1 MLNKI
6 DNYIFNQILKSFIL
20 IFFIFLSISWLL
32 QLTRLLALTNL
43 IQTDILNVIY
53 LSLFLIP
60 NLLTVIMP
68 FIVLFGIMLCFMK
81 LYKDKEI
88 IAIYSLGLQLKPIRY
103 SLLLFSFLIL
113 IFYISINFYI
123 SPKVYEKYKIKEF
136 ELRNTINFDK
146 MVLSNFLK
154 LDENTTLDFKKNEN
168 VFEDIFINF
177 KDENENLIYAKS
189 GFIKSENNKYIFQ
202 LNDGFKLS
210 INKSNQIEK
219 LEFENYV
226 FKIDNKKEI
235 EFNNFDKNTFTIIDD
250 LNAKNFLNIFYKLS
264 DVLFMILIFY
274 FFYKN
279 NIVTLNFN
287 IKNNIFFILTS
298 ILFLTSN
305 QLLKNSEI
313 NTLNYLFSVITLIT
327 IVNIIMY
334 FRKYFNE

>member
-177 KDENENLIYAKS
+177 KDENENLIYARS
-189 GFIKSENNKYIFQ
+189 GFIKSEKNKYIFQ

-313 NTLNYLFSVITLIT
+313 NTLNYLFSVFTLIT
-327 IVNIIMY
+327 SVNIIIY

>member
-177 KDENENLIYAKS
+177 KDENENLIYARS
-189 GFIKSENNKYIFQ
+189 GFIKSEKNKYIFQ

-235 EFNNFDKNTFTIIDD
+235 EFNNFDKNTLTIIDD

-327 IVNIIMY
+327 SVNIIIY

>member
-1 MLNKI
+1 
-6 DNYIFNQILKSFIL
+6 
-20 IFFIFLSISWLL
+20 
-32 QLTRLLALTNL
+32 
-43 IQTDILNVIY
+43 
-53 LSLFLIP
+53 
-60 NLLTVIMP
+60 
-68 FIVLFGIMLCFMK
+68 MK

-177 KDENENLIYAKS
+177 KDENENLIYARS
-189 GFIKSENNKYIFQ
+189 GFIKSEKNKYIFQ

-210 INKSNQIEK
+210 INKSNQIDK

>member
-177 KDENENLIYAKS
+177 KDENENLIYARS
-189 GFIKSENNKYIFQ
+189 GFIKSEKNKYIFQ

-235 EFNNFDKNTFTIIDD
+235 EFNNFDKNTLTIIDD

>member
-88 IAIYSLGLQLKPIRY
+88 IAIYSLGLQLKPIKY

-177 KDENENLIYAKS
+177 KDENENLIYARS
-189 GFIKSENNKYIFQ
+189 GFIKSEKNKYIFQ

-298 ILFLTSN
+298 ILF
-305 QLLKNSEI
+305 
-313 NTLNYLFSVITLIT
+313 F
-327 IVNIIMY
+327 NI
-334 FRKYFNE
+334 

>member
-103 SLLLFSFLIL
+103 SLLLFSFLTI

-154 LDENTTLDFKKNEN
+154 LDENTTLDFKKNDN
-168 VFEDIFINF
+168 IFEDIFINF
-177 KDENENLIYAKS
+177 KDENENLIYARS
-189 GFIKSENNKYIFQ
+189 GFIKSEKNKYIFQ

-210 INKSNQIEK
+210 INISNQIEK

-264 DVLFMILIFY
+264 DVFFMILIFY

-298 ILFLTSN
+298 ILFLISN

-313 NTLNYLFSVITLIT
+313 NTLNYLFSVITLIL
-327 IVNIIMY
+327 IVNIVMY

>member
-6 DNYIFNQILKSFIL
+6 DNYIFSQILKSFIL

-43 IQTDILNVIY
+43 IQTDILNVIF

-177 KDENENLIYAKS
+177 KDENENLIYARS
-189 GFIKSENNKYIFQ
+189 GFIKSEKNKYIFQ

-327 IVNIIMY
+327 SVNIIIY

>member
-177 KDENENLIYAKS
+177 KDENENLIYARS
-189 GFIKSENNKYIFQ
+189 GFIKSEKNKYIFQ

-264 DVLFMILIFY
+264 DVFFMILIFY

>member
-88 IAIYSLGLQLKPIRY
+88 IAIYSLGLQLKPIRC
-103 SLLLFSFLIL
+103 SLLLFSFLTI

-154 LDENTTLDFKKNEN
+154 LDENTTLDFKKNDN
-168 VFEDIFINF
+168 IFEDIFINF
-177 KDENENLIYAKS
+177 KDENENLIYARS
-189 GFIKSENNKYIFQ
+189 GFIKSEKNKYIFQ

-210 INKSNQIEK
+210 INISNQIEK

-264 DVLFMILIFY
+264 DVFFMILIFY

-298 ILFLTSN
+298 ILFLISN

-313 NTLNYLFSVITLIT
+313 NTLNYLFSVITLIL
-327 IVNIIMY
+327 IVNIVMY

>member
-1 MLNKI
+1 MIIIFLVKFKI
-6 DNYIFNQILKSFIL
+6 LHTNI
-20 IFFIFLSISWLL
+20 FIFLSISWLL

-177 KDENENLIYAKS
+177 KDENENLIYARS
-189 GFIKSENNKYIFQ
+189 GFIKSEKNKYIFQ

-210 INKSNQIEK
+210 INKSKQIEK

-313 NTLNYLFSVITLIT
+313 NTLNYLFQLLLL
-327 IVNIIMY
+327 
-334 FRKYFNE
+334 

>member
-154 LDENTTLDFKKNEN
+154 LDENTTLDFKKNDN
-168 VFEDIFINF
+168 IFEDIFINF
-177 KDENENLIYAKS
+177 KDENENLIYARS
-189 GFIKSENNKYIFQ
+189 GFIKSEKNKYIFQ

-210 INKSNQIEK
+210 INISNQIEK

-264 DVLFMILIFY
+264 DIFFMILIFY

-287 IKNNIFFILTS
+287 IKNNIFFILIS
-298 ILFLTSN
+298 ILFLISN

-313 NTLNYLFSVITLIT
+313 NTLNYLFSVITLIL
-327 IVNIIMY
+327 IVNIVMY

>member
-103 SLLLFSFLIL
+103 SLLLFSFLTL

-154 LDENTTLDFKKNEN
+154 LDENTTLDFKKNDN
-168 VFEDIFINF
+168 IFEDIFINF
-177 KDENENLIYAKS
+177 KDENENLIYARS
-189 GFIKSENNKYIFQ
+189 GFIKSEKNKYIFQ

-210 INKSNQIEK
+210 INKSKQIEK

-250 LNAKNFLNIFYKLS
+250 LNAKNFLNIFYKLY
-264 DVLFMILIFY
+264 DVFFMILIFY

-305 QLLKNSEI
+305 QLLKNTEI
-313 NTLNYLFSVITLIT
+313 NTLNYLFSVFTLIT
-327 IVNIIMY
+327 SVNIIIY

>member
-177 KDENENLIYAKS
+177 KDENENLIYARS
-189 GFIKSENNKYIFQ
+189 GFIKSEKNKYIFQ

-287 IKNNIFFILTS
+287 IKNNIFFILIS

>member
-154 LDENTTLDFKKNEN
+154 LDENTTLDFKKNDN
-168 VFEDIFINF
+168 IFEDIFINF
-177 KDENENLIYAKS
+177 KDENENLIYARS
-189 GFIKSENNKYIFQ
+189 GFIKSEKNKYIFQ

-235 EFNNFDKNTFTIIDD
+235 EFNNFDKNTLTIIDD

-313 NTLNYLFSVITLIT
+313 NTLNYLFSVFTLIT
-327 IVNIIMY
+327 SVNIIIY

>member
-6 DNYIFNQILKSFIL
+6 DNYIFSQILKSFIL

-43 IQTDILNVIY
+43 IQTDILNVIF

-177 KDENENLIYAKS
+177 KDENENLIYARS
-189 GFIKSENNKYIFQ
+189 GFIKSEKNKYIFQ

-235 EFNNFDKNTFTIIDD
+235 EFNNFDKNTLTIIDD

>member
-1 MLNKI
+1 M
-6 DNYIFNQILKSFIL
+6 
-20 IFFIFLSISWLL
+20 
-32 QLTRLLALTNL
+32 
-43 IQTDILNVIY
+43 
-53 LSLFLIP
+53 
-60 NLLTVIMP
+60 
-68 FIVLFGIMLCFMK
+68 
-81 LYKDKEI
+81 
-88 IAIYSLGLQLKPIRY
+88 
-103 SLLLFSFLIL
+103 
-113 IFYISINFYI
+113 
-123 SPKVYEKYKIKEF
+123 
-136 ELRNTINFDK
+136 
-146 MVLSNFLK
+146 
-154 LDENTTLDFKKNEN
+154 
-168 VFEDIFINF
+168 
-177 KDENENLIYAKS
+177 
-189 GFIKSENNKYIFQ
+189 
-202 LNDGFKLS
+202 S

-264 DVLFMILIFY
+264 DVFFMILIFY

-327 IVNIIMY
+327 LVNIIIY

>member
-177 KDENENLIYAKS
+177 KDENENLIYARS
-189 GFIKSENNKYIFQ
+189 GFIKSEKNKYIFQ